1 MLVKVPSLNMNW
13 LLEKVACTCCTPAI
27 AATWGRWGHQR
38 QKLDY
43 KHCHCLFTLLQS
55 ENVIQMYELRPLP
68 PPERREASSLSL
80 RQSFIHPTPSWLLSW
95 VLMLWNGTKTCIQL
109 CVIVVKC
116 ETINLEFVDD
126 IRTITGIKPTPKKA
140 EAYGSQWLN
149 IMFFMAFEN
158 PLTSTRKA
166 AVFMRDATEAHIW
179 QSSAGKWREPERWQ
193 IDLFRMV

>member
-13 LLEKVACTCCTPAI
+13 LLEKVACTCNCSNMRKMRTPASKTGLQTLPLPVHP
-27 AATWGRWGHQR
+27 AAIWKRDSDVWTA
-38 QKLDY
+38 
-43 KHCHCLFTLLQS
+43 
-55 ENVIQMYELRPLP
+55 PPP